1 MANPANSVLQN
12 LLPVQA
18 YFAVD
23 GTFQTFIGQGVPFYA
38 TFNPVQSGL
47 TITNSTIDSSTIG
60 ATSPSTGVFTNI
72 STTTG
77 TISTTPSANT
87 DIANKFYVDTV
98 AQGLGPKAACSAG
111 STANITTLS
120 GLLTI
125 DGYTVTDGQR
135 VLVKNQTASQ
145 DNGIYVASAS
155 AWTRATDMDTW
166 AEVPGA
172 YTVILNGSTN
182 SNTGWVCTATATGTI
197 GVTAMPWVQFS
208 GTGAYFAGTGL
219 TLASN
224 TFSITN
230 TGVTAGTYGSATQ
243 TPVFITNAQGQ
254 LSSVTNT
261 TITPAIG
268 SITGLGTGVATWLA
282 TPSSANLASAVTDET
297 GSGSL
302 VFATSPTLVTPILG
316 TPQSGNF
323 STGTFTWPT
332 FNQNTTGNAATA
344 TLATNAT
351 TATNLAG
358 GAAGSLPY
366 QSASA
371 TTAMLAIGT
380 TGQVLRVTA
389 GLPAWGTDYTGTVT
403 SVSFTGGLISVANST
418 TTPALTVAGT
428 SGGLVYFSSAT
439 TWASSAV
446 LAANALMVGGGAGTS
461 PSTVTTGTGVVTA
474 LGVAV
479 GSAGA
484 FVVNGGALGTPSSGT
499 LTNAT
504 GLPLT
509 TGVTGTLPIANGGT
523 NGTATPTAGGVAYGS
538 GTAYA
543 FSAAGTSGQ
552 VLTSGGAGA
561 PTWSTPAAYATVTD
575 DTTTNAVRYPLF
587 AAATSG
593 NLTTEYVSSTKYQFN
608 PSTGV
613 LTATQFTGS
622 GAGLTSIPNSA
633 LTNSSITVGSTAISL
648 GGSATTI
655 AGLTSV
661 TSTTFVGALTG
672 NASTATSATTATNAT
687 NIAITDNTSS
697 ASTYYP
703 VISSASTGNVG
714 ATTSSTKLSFVPN
727 TGTLTATNF
736 SGLASSAT
744 NIAGGTNLQIP
755 YNTGAGATSFIAAP
769 TIATT
774 YLQYN
779 GTGFAWA
786 TVTATTATNL
796 AGGTLGS
803 IPYQSALNT
812 TLFLAGNATTTP
824 QFVTSTGVAGLATAP
839 TLTSSTGS
847 GNVVLATSPTLV
859 TPALGTPSALVGTNI
874 TGTASGLSI
883 GGNAATAT
891 TATNATNTAI
901 TDDTATNAV
910 VYPTWVTANTG
921 NLPQKVSST
930 KMSFNPSTG
939 ALTVSQLIIAP

>member
-1 MANPANSVLQN
+1 
-12 LLPVQA
+12 
-18 YFAVD
+18 
-23 GTFQTFIGQGVPFYA
+23 
-38 TFNPVQSGL
+38 
-47 TITNSTIDSSTIG
+47 
-60 ATSPSTGVFTNI
+60 
-72 STTTG
+72 
-77 TISTTPSANT
+77 
-87 DIANKFYVDTV
+87 
-98 AQGLGPKAACSAG
+98 
-111 STANITTLS
+111 
-120 GLLTI
+120 
-125 DGYTVTDGQR
+125 
-135 VLVKNQTASQ
+135 
-145 DNGIYVASAS
+145 
-155 AWTRATDMDTW
+155 
-166 AEVPGA
+166 
-172 YTVILNGSTN
+172 
-182 SNTGWVCTATATGTI
+182 
-197 GVTAMPWVQFS
+197 MPWVQFS
-208 GTGAYFAGTGL
+208 AASTYFAGTGL

-302 VFATSPTLVTPILG
+302 VFATSPSLITPILG

-344 TLATNAT
+344 TLATTAT

-366 QSASA
+366 QSGVA
-371 TTAMLAIGT
+371 TTAMLGIGT
-380 TGQVLRVTA
+380 TGQILRVTA
-389 GLPAWGTDYTGTVT
+389 GLPAWGTDYTGTVS
-403 SVSFTGGLISVANST
+403 SVSFTGGLITVANST

-428 SGGLVYFSSAT
+428 SGGIVYFSSAT

-446 LAANALMVGGGAGTS
+446 LAANALMVGGGAATA
-461 PSTVTTGTGVVTA
+461 PATITTGTGVVTA

-479 GSAGA
+479 GSAGS

-499 LTNAT
+499 LTSAT

-543 FSAAGTSGQ
+543 FSAVGTSGQ
-552 VLTSGGAGA
+552 VLTSAGAGT
-561 PTWSTPAAYATVTD
+561 PTWSTPTASIAITD

-593 NLTTEYVSSTKYQFN
+593 TVSTEYVASTKYQFN

-687 NIAITDNTSS
+687 N
-697 ASTYYP
+697 
-703 VISSASTGNVG
+703 
-714 ATTSSTKLSFVPN
+714 
-727 TGTLTATNF
+727 
-736 SGLASSAT
+736 
-744 NIAGGTNLQIP
+744 
-755 YNTGAGATSFIAAP
+755 
-769 TIATT
+769 
-774 YLQYN
+774 
-779 GTGFAWA
+779 
-786 TVTATTATNL
+786 
-796 AGGTLGS
+796 
-803 IPYQSALNT
+803 
-812 TLFLAGNATTTP
+812 
-824 QFVTSTGVAGLATAP
+824 
-839 TLTSSTGS
+839 
-847 GNVVLATSPTLV
+847 
-859 TPALGTPSALVGTNI
+859 
-874 TGTASGLSI
+874 
-883 GGNAATAT
+883 
-891 TATNATNTAI
+891 TAI
-901 TDDTATNAV
+901 TDDTSTNAV
-910 VYPTWVTANTG
+910 FYPTFVNNTTG
-921 NLPQKVSST
+921 NLPQTVSST
-930 KMSFNPSTG
+930 KLKFNPSTG
-939 ALTVSQLIIAP
+939 ALTANQLIIAP